1 MDFLN
6 KKNVKNSMYAAFFL
20 LSNVGYTEAN
30 SLEQEN
36 IRLKHQQNLKLSTEG
51 IQQAEQL
58 NKETSVKTSADKNIN
73 QALPLIKNISI
84 DTGIGVYLPEFNNII
99 AQYIGTNLTT
109 TQVYNLSKDLTQVL
123 YQAGYVTSAIGLQT
137 DTITDGHIPFVVH
150 WGKIDQLYVNG
161 EQPKSF
167 KDKGMLSV
175 LPKLREAPLNI
186 FYIDQLIET
195 LNTTNK
201 KVSVNVSASD
211 KTSYSNLD
219 FLVKRSL
226 FPTVQIGFN
235 NSGTGNNA
243 NGRNQATL
251 ALQASDLLGIND
263 SWSFSTGY
271 RFYKNPKANNQINY
285 SLSYSQPFS
294 TYTLDTRLSQ
304 SGYEKKIKGETG
316 SYSTEGKTKSLNLKL
331 SKVLMRNKESIFSAY
346 TELEFKKRTN
356 FIVNRQVLN
365 RNEYKINLGIS
376 YITQLLGG
384 RLYTDLNYANG
395 LNWFNGKK
403 LAYEQDREKTLKTLS
418 ANLTWSKPFAIKQ
431 RALNYQLR
439 LGGQYSKDALY
450 SENQFSIGDE
460 YTVRGFKGGALS
472 GEKGIYASQTLT
484 LIFHPNKFY
493 IQQIAP
499 FIGFDI
505 GQVYQKAENNKEI
518 ISGFA
523 IGAKSTIGKFSL
535 SLTYSRPLN
544 TIDNQSKKP
553 VIYANGSVSF

>member
-1 MDFLN
+1 M
-6 KKNVKNSMYAAFFL
+6 SYAET
-20 LSNVGYTEAN
+20 NP
-30 SLEQEN
+30 LEQEN

-58 NKETSVKTSADKNIN
+58 NKETSVKSPVDKNIN

-251 ALQASDLLGIND
+251 A
-263 SWSFSTGY
+263 
-271 RFYKNPKANNQINY
+271 
-285 SLSYSQPFS
+285 
-294 TYTLDTRLSQ
+294 
-304 SGYEKKIKGETG
+304 
-316 SYSTEGKTKSLNLKL
+316 
-331 SKVLMRNKESIFSAY
+331 
-346 TELEFKKRTN
+346 
-356 FIVNRQVLN
+356 
-365 RNEYKINLGIS
+365 
-376 YITQLLGG
+376 
-384 RLYTDLNYANG
+384 
-395 LNWFNGKK
+395 
-403 LAYEQDREKTLKTLS
+403 
-418 ANLTWSKPFAIKQ
+418 
-431 RALNYQLR
+431 
-439 LGGQYSKDALY
+439 
-450 SENQFSIGDE
+450 
-460 YTVRGFKGGALS
+460 
-472 GEKGIYASQTLT
+472 
-484 LIFHPNKFY
+484 
-493 IQQIAP
+493 
-499 FIGFDI
+499 
-505 GQVYQKAENNKEI
+505 
-518 ISGFA
+518 
-523 IGAKSTIGKFSL
+523 
-535 SLTYSRPLN
+535 
-544 TIDNQSKKP
+544 
-553 VIYANGSVSF
+553 